1 MKMDGRQYLKNGP
14 GPSGALKASAK
25 LVSVHHYISI
35 SVISQLRG
43 TKTVGEHGQSE
54 LQLYLNRSV
63 GSGAP
68 PPIAVL
74 PSFQDI
80 IYKGNPIMSCR
91 PDRQDRTGKPL
102 TSLPVVHATSH
113 RKWSPTCQRTGKI
126 YETTSIPLPMARS

>member
-1 MKMDGRQYLKNGP
+1 MDGRQYLKNGP

-25 LVSVHHYISI
+25 LVSVHRYISI

-68 PPIAVL
+68 PPVAVL
-74 PSFQDI
+74 LGTLLFRTSFI
-80 IYKGNPIMSCR
+80 KGNPIMSCR
-91 PDRQDRTGKPL
+91 PDRQDRTGEPL
-102 TSLPVVHATSH
+102 TSLPVVHASH